1 MAQSSKEGQIF
12 LAIQAIQRDPKLS
25 TRAAA
30 KIYNVPRTTI
40 GDRLSG
46 ISSRRDTP
54 ANSRKLTNS
63 EEKAI
68 IQYILDLDSRA
79 FPVRLRHVEDMANLL
94 LAQRVAERVGVN
106 WASNFVSGKK
116 S

>member
-1 MAQSSKEGQIF
+1 M
-12 LAIQAIQRDPKLS
+12 AIQAIQRDPKLS

-79 FPVRLRHVEDMANLL
+79 FPPRISSVEDMANQL
-94 LAQRVAERVGVN
+94 LAERDALGALRVGTN
-106 WASNFVSGKK
+106 WAFNFIKR
-116 S
+116 